1 MLLLGEYAVTEPDA
15 PGVALGVLPEVRAAW
30 AADGPPR
37 ITGRMGEQRFTWTP
51 QISDSPLFAA
61 LVAECGPPRGAIEV
75 DSGAFMGEHG
85 KLGLGSSAAAAVAV
99 AALLLHGPQAGAAPA
114 LNRRRGREPPPDA
127 QARAPRS
134 PALDR
139 RRVFAAALA
148 AHRAAQGGRG
158 SGYDVAASVWGGVV
172 RFTGGRTPA
181 VKRHRP
187 QVLPQLCLVAGAEP
201 LATPA
206 AVACYER
213 WRQTWTRPP
222 RRGSARDSREL
233 VEQFM
238 SATDTAACCAALS
251 AGGELLRWL
260 GARIGVAVEPPVLR
274 ARLSEFRARGWAA
287 KPAGAGGELGVAA
300 APPGTPPAP
309 GPAPY
314 VIPLRLAPED
324 CAGCDERTRHRQAAA
339 VRRAC
344 RGLRPPRIGI
354 SLPWML
360 EMHVLPLPP
369 AAAASLNRLLPPLPA
384 PIAAVIALPG
394 PAVIEVHSQIPI
406 GLGFGSSA
414 ALCAAAERALVLESR
429 PPGGASP
436 HRDGPP
442 AAEEAAATAWRGAMS
457 ARRCFTARR
466 PAPTPVSRSTPG
478 SGT

>member
-61 LVAECGPPRGAIEV
+61 LVAECGAPRGAIEV

-114 LNRRRGREPPPDA
+114 LNRRRGREPPPERKPA
-127 QARAPRS
+127 SAA

-213 WRQTWTRPP
+213 WRQSDPAAA
-222 RRGSARDSREL
+222 ARFRAHSREL

-300 APPGTPPAP
+300 APPGAPPAP

-314 VIPLRLAPED
+314 VIPLRLTPE
-324 CAGCDERTRHRQAAA
+324 
-339 VRRAC
+339 
-344 RGLRPPRIGI
+344 GLRW
-354 SLPWML
+354 LP
-360 EMHVLPLPP
+360 
-369 AAAASLNRLLPPLPA
+369 
-384 PIAAVIALPG
+384 
-394 PAVIEVHSQIPI
+394 
-406 GLGFGSSA
+406 
-414 ALCAAAERALVLESR
+414 
-429 PPGGASP
+429 
-436 HRDGPP
+436 
-442 AAEEAAATAWRGAMS
+442 
-457 ARRCFTARR
+457 
-466 PAPTPVSRSTPG
+466 
-478 SGT
+478 